1 MEEILRAENLWRV
14 YPDGTRALRGV
25 NFILQ
30 RGEFVGVMGP
40 SGSGKSTL
48 LHLLGGLDRPT
59 DGRVVLMGRDLS
71 GMGEDELAEFRKR
84 RVAYIFQF
92 YYLLEDFTVLENL
105 LITAELVGTQS
116 AEEKARRILDSLR
129 LSHRLNHKPHQ
140 LSGGEQQRVAIG
152 RALIS
157 EPLVI
162 LADEP
167 TGNIDWEEGRRIF
180 DLFRKLNEEER
191 ISFVVATHNPDL
203 RRYFHRIVNLR
214 DGSVVSDRGEG
225 KRSTGAD

>member
-1 MEEILRAENLWRV
+1 MNEVVRTRDLWKV
-14 YPDGTRALRGV
+14 YPDGTRALKGAQISVR
-25 NFILQ
+25 

-48 LHLLGGLDRPT
+48 LHLIGGLEKPT
-59 DGRVVLMGRDLS
+59 KGEVVLFGRKINA
-71 GMGEDELAEFRKR
+71 MEEDELAEFRKG

-105 LITAELVGTQS
+105 LIVGEMLGIKDAERR
-116 AEEKARRILDSLR
+116 ARGILEFLR
-129 LSHRLNHKPHQ
+129 LSHRLKHKPHQ

-157 EPLVI
+157 DPALI

-167 TGNIDWEEGRRIF
+167 TGNLDLEEGLRIF
-180 DLFRKLNEEER
+180 ELFKNLNQAKG
-191 ISFVVATHNPDL
+191 ITFVVATHNQEL
-203 RRYFHRIVNLR
+203 RRFFNRTINLR
-214 DGSVVSDRGEG
+214 DGEVVD
-225 KRSTGAD
+225 

>member
-1 MEEILRAENLWRV
+1 MGEVVKAKELWKV

-25 NFILQ
+25 SLSVE
-30 RGEFVGVMGP
+30 RGEFVGIMGP

-48 LHLLGGLDRPT
+48 LHLIGGLDRPSGGEVFLFGKDISLMDE
-59 DGRVVLMGRDLS
+59 DG
-71 GMGEDELAEFRKR
+71 LAEFRKR

-92 YYLLEDFTVLENL
+92 YYLLEDFSVLENL
-105 LITAELVGTQS
+105 LLVAELLGVER
-116 AEEKARRILDSLR
+116 AEEKAVEILDFLR
-129 LSHRLNHKPHQ
+129 LSHRLKHKPSQ

-157 EPLVI
+157 EPALI

-180 DLFRKLNEEER
+180 ELFRKLNEEKG
-191 ISFVVATHNPDL
+191 ITFVVATHNPDL
-203 RRYFHRIVNLR
+203 REFFNRIVRLR
-214 DGSVVSDRGEG
+214 DGEVVSD
-225 KRSTGAD
+225 